1 MVLMKKMVANII
13 AKCARN
19 EAIKRTNSVCG
30 IFFYQ
35 PKESEKLKN
44 LENFNNCMGSIL
56 VEILWKKY
64 QVKLQNG

>member
-13 AKCARN
+13 AKCARD

-35 PKESEKLKN
+35 PRESEKLK
-44 LENFNNCMGSIL
+44 
-56 VEILWKKY
+56 
-64 QVKLQNG
+64 KLRKF